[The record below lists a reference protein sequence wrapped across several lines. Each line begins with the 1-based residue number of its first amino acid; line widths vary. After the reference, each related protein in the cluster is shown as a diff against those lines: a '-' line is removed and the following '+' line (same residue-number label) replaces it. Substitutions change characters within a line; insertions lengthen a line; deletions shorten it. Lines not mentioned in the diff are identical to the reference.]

1 MKENEKC
8 DAYSNERRYRMKKI
22 IFLFLSIVIITTLSI
37 AVMADEGIYIN
48 NVNEYHNTNF
58 SQSYQVTVNNLLT
71 RKYNAG
77 WWFVKATASTE
88 ISAFPDFEHHALT
101 IIEGSDL
108 QTRYVDSETIV
119 NGKVNSG
126 TVTCTTAYAI
136 YTDHF
141 AEIWR
146 EYDLLYYWDLEFYAN

>member
-1 MKENEKC
+1 
-8 DAYSNERRYRMKKI
+8 MKKI
-22 IFLFLSIVIITTLSI
+22 LVLFLSIVMITTLSI

-48 NVNEYHNTNF
+48 NVNEYPDTNF
-58 SQSYQVTVNNLLT
+58 TQSYLETENNLLT
-71 RKYNAG
+71 RKYDAG
-77 WWFVKATASTE
+77 GWFIKATASTE
-88 ISAFPDFEHHALT
+88 ISAFADFENHALT

-141 AEIWR
+141 AEIWHR
-146 EYDLLYYWDLEFYAN
+146 YDLLYYWDLEFYAN